1 MLVNFLA
8 DAWRRLTGKAASGRR
23 ERFDAQPVLEKGYEL
38 WSAGDVRAAM
48 LVYQDALEH
57 DPRNVEFLTN
67 LGVCLASIG
76 DEAGASELFERAY
89 TLDDSYLPGVLNHA
103 RLLVDK
109 RKSVEAM
116 PFLRHV
122 WCCNP
127 SIGTLNAIY
136 STLCLNLGDAD
147 GAVYFQRKGWLA
159 DFDVLR
165 SANGNLFK
173 STYADIDE
181 KRLAAEHV
189 FWAET
194 QRDLGILEGDF
205 APEDVPVASRRVRV
219 GYWSP
224 DLRNHSVR
232 YFFRP
237 LVENH
242 DKSNYEVFVYHDNH
256 AEDNQTDLIRRASEH
271 FYNVYSLNDQELY
284 DLIRSH
290 RLDVLVELAGHT
302 SANRL
307 PMLQNR
313 MATLQVTGLG
323 YPPTTGL
330 ASIDL
335 KVLDRY
341 VVTPDFASYYAE
353 EPMVLPHSFWCFDP
367 MEEALIEPVP
377 PVERNGYVTYAC
389 VGNLAKINMRMVAC
403 WRQIL
408 EGVDS
413 ARLVLRS
420 ISFEDSA
427 AFDAV
432 KRLLSAGGVPLD
444 RVDLLLPAGGKDFF
458 QSYADVDVILDT
470 YPFNGGTTTCF
481 GTYMGVP
488 VVSLYGESLTS
499 RMGLSILSNLGVPHL
514 AVDSE
519 VDYVERAISVGR
531 DVAFLRDF
539 RATVRGRFQSCSL
552 GSGHM
557 YARDFEAAC
566 KEALTRCESQ
576 RLSYQ
581 HQVVPLPEDE
591 VIRRAYRVLAS
602 GNLDAAQRVLGY
614 CFRYY
619 PNSAQTHLLGA
630 QIKVVQG
637 EVNGAIDA
645 IKGIFGGF
653 GQRDRVA
660 ALISLT
666 HWSLQLSKL
675 DDARS
680 YSTQLHG
687 IEINDDF
694 DRMQGKL
701 FDIAFSQDAQLD
713 EGALEG
719 RGLDVVSV
727 AVLIP
732 SNDIDRFE
740 EIRVGMMT
748 RCDLPAGWSLRFV
761 RCSEGSR
768 HRTYAEALNWC
779 DDVLLILQPNVEIYA
794 ADFLQQV
801 WSALKVADVVGFAG
815 ALRWTQLDWRQD
827 DFRYKVGGFSV
838 TTKHFDYAHE
848 IKFLG
853 RDRVRLVKGVAVLDG
868 SMLAIKPKSVRNV
881 AFDDEL
887 LGAECLLEE
896 EWTFRVAGQGGR
908 LAVHRSLGVILLPQQ
923 SSDAKLRGPARMHWL
938 EKYHVD
944 PFVPQTEDDMYVSVL
959 VSDAVQ
965 ACNIMRAF
973 ACD

>member
-1 MLVNFLA
+1 MLVNFLV
-8 DAWRRLTGKAASGRR
+8 DAWRRLTGKVVSGDH
-23 ERFDAQPVLEKGYEL
+23 ERFDARPVLEKGYEL

-57 DPRNVEFLTN
+57 DPQNVEFLTN

-76 DEAGASELFERAY
+76 DDAGASELFERAY

-127 SIGTLNAIY
+127 SIGTLDAIY

-181 KRLAAEHV
+181 KRLATEHV
-189 FWAET
+189 FWSET
-194 QRDLGILEGDF
+194 QRDLGIVESGVVSDG
-205 APEDVPVASRRVRV
+205 AAGVSRRIRV

-237 LVENH
+237 LIENH
-242 DKSNYEVFVYHDNH
+242 DRQNYEIFVYHDNH
-256 AEDNQTDLIRRASEH
+256 AEDGQTDLIKLASEH

-290 RLDVLVELAGHT
+290 QLDVLVELAGHT

-307 PMLQNR
+307 PMLQYR

-330 ASIDL
+330 ASVDL
-335 KVLDRY
+335 KVLDKY
-341 VVTPDFASYYAE
+341 VVTQDSASYYSE
-353 EPMVLPHSFWCFDP
+353 EPMVLPNSFWCFDP
-367 MEEALIEPVP
+367 MEEALVEPVP
-377 PVERNGYVTYAC
+377 PVERNGYITYAC
-389 VGNLAKINMRMVAC
+389 VGNLAKINMRMIAC

-413 ARLVLRS
+413 ARLMLRS
-420 ISFEDSA
+420 ISFEDPA

-432 KRLLSAGGVPLD
+432 RKLLSAGGVPLD

-481 GTYMGVP
+481 ATYMGVP
-488 VVSLYGESLTS
+488 VVSRYGESLTS
-499 RMGLSILSNLGVPHL
+499 RMGLSILSNLGAANL
-514 AVDSE
+514 AVDS
-519 VDYVERAISVGR
+519 DAAYVERAIGVGR
-531 DVAFLRDF
+531 DVEFLRDF
-539 RATVRGRFQSCSL
+539 RATVRARFQSCSL
-552 GSGHM
+552 GNGHM
-557 YARDFEAAC
+557 YARDFESAC
-566 KEALTRCESQ
+566 KEALTLRASQ
-576 RLSYQ
+576 RPAYQ
-581 HQVVPLPEDE
+581 HQIAPLPEDE
-591 VIRRAYRVLAS
+591 VIRRAYRVMAS
-602 GNLDAAQRVLGY
+602 GNFDAAQRILSY
-614 CFRYY
+614 CSRHY

-630 QIKVVQG
+630 QMNVVKG
-637 EVNGAIDA
+637 EVSVAIDA
-645 IKGIFGGF
+645 IRSIVDGF
-653 GQRDRVA
+653 ARHDRIA

-666 HWSLQLSKL
+666 HWSLQLSKF

-680 YSTQLHG
+680 YSMQLHRL
-687 IEINDDF
+687 EIDDDF
-694 DRMQGKL
+694 DRMQEKL
-701 FDIAFSQDAQLD
+701 FDIAFSQDTHCAAS
-713 EGALEG
+713 ALEG
-719 RGLDVVSV
+719 RVPDVVSV

-732 SNDIDRFE
+732 SSDIDRFE
-740 EIRVGMMT
+740 KIRTDMMS

-761 RCSEGSR
+761 RCSEVNR
-768 HRTYAEALNWC
+768 HQAYSEALKWG
-779 DDVLLILQPNVEIYA
+779 DDVLIILHPTVEIYA
-794 ADFLQQV
+794 ADFFQQI
-801 WSALKVADVVGFAG
+801 WSALQVADVVGFAG
-815 ALRWTQLDWRQD
+815 ALRWKQLDWRQD

-838 TTKHFDYAHE
+838 TTDHLDYAHE

-853 RDRVRLVKGVAVLDG
+853 RDRVRLVEGAAVLDG
-868 SMLAIKPKSVRNV
+868 SMLAIKLNSVKNV

-887 LGAECLLEE
+887 LGAEFLLEE
-896 EWTFRVAGQGGR
+896 EWAFRVREQGGR

-923 SSDAKLRGPARMHWL
+923 PSDAKLRGPARMHWL
-938 EKYHVD
+938 DKNHVD
-944 PFVPQTEDDMYVSVL
+944 PFVPQTEDDMFVSVL

-965 ACNIMRAF
+965 ACNVMRAF
-973 ACD
+973 ACE